1 MPADVAILTPDDE
14 PALLAYL
21 DEHPDPTMFLRIAWH
36 EGGARF
42 AALRGE
48 SGLAGIAAQNKNG
61 AVLVHAGSGVA
72 ELVRACVRD
81 PAQVTGIGG
90 PHEQVREAFAALGL
104 EGRKVTRESREVIM
118 ALALDE
124 LVLPELLARPE
135 IVVRRATPA
144 DLPLLNAW
152 RIRYHNEVHRLTPDA
167 ELMAEVKRDQELGR
181 LWVLEDAGQIVN
193 TAAFY
198 AVFPR
203 ILLIEYAY
211 SPAELRSKQYGR
223 SAVAGALAVVREEGV
238 RRAVFHTDEKNKA
251 VQIGIHPIGFR
262 TTHQHLILQLA

>member
-1 MPADVAILTPDDE
+1 MPADVAILGSDDE

-21 DEHPDPTMFLRIAWH
+21 DAHPDPTMFLRIAWH

-48 SGLAGIAAQNKNG
+48 GALAGVVAQNKNG
-61 AVLVHAGSGVA
+61 VVLVHGPA
-72 ELVRACVRD
+72 ELARAAVTD
-81 PAQVTGIGG
+81 PASVTGVGG
-90 PHEQVREAFAALGL
+90 PHELVREAVAALGL
-104 EGRKVTRESREVIM
+104 DERPVQRESREVIM

-124 LVLPELLARPE
+124 LVLPDLLSQPE
-135 IVVRRATPA
+135 IVVRRATAA
-144 DLPLLNAW
+144 DLPLLSAW

-181 LWVLEDAGQIVN
+181 LWVLTDGGAIVN

-223 SAVAGALAVVREEGV
+223 SAVAGALAAVREEGV
-238 RRAVFHTDEKNKA
+238 RRAVFHTAETNKA
-251 VQIGIHPIGFR
+251 VQVGIHPIGFR
-262 TTHQHLILQLA
+262 TTHQHLLLQFAQS